1 MIDYSWVAVGAMNEA
16 IIIED
21 LRKTYGP
28 FVALN
33 DLSLVVESGVCVGY
47 LGPNGAGKTTT
58 IKILT
63 HLLRATSGR
72 AYLNGADI
80 VENPKRALEQVGA
93 VVETPEFYPQLTPN
107 ECLSYIGHIRGM
119 NTEAIQERSHAVL
132 EEVKLSDWADQR
144 TGKFSKGMKQRLAI
158 AQALLHEPTILIL
171 DEPTTGLDPRGM
183 FEVREIVRQLKTTEI
198 TILMSSHL
206 LNEVQ
211 EVCDRVAIID
221 KGTLLAYDT
230 VENLSVMK
238 ENSVSVATLEP
249 ITPDKFKALKVLHN
263 VSSVKR
269 VETFELVLNFK
280 GGAKEQAQL
289 LDDVIATGVEV
300 VSFKPAKSIIEEI
313 YLRLIPE
320 EEAI

>member
-1 MIDYSWVAVGAMNEA
+1 MNYLWVAVGAMNEV
-16 IIIED
+16 IVIED

-63 HLLRATSGR
+63 HLLRATSGK

-119 NTEAIQERSHAVL
+119 NTEAIQERSQAVL

-158 AQALLHEPTILIL
+158 AQALLHEPNILIL

-221 KGTLLAYDT
+221 KGILLAYDT

-238 ENSVSVATLEP
+238 ENSVSVTTLEP
-249 ITPDKFKALKVLHN
+249 ITPDKFRALKVLRN

>member
-1 MIDYSWVAVGAMNEA
+1 MNEA
-16 IIIED
+16 IVIED

-33 DLSLVVESGVCVGY
+33 DLSFTVESGVCVGY

-80 VENPKRALEQVGA
+80 VENPKRALEYVGA

-119 NTEAIQERSHAVL
+119 NTEAIQERSQAVL

-158 AQALLHEPTILIL
+158 AQALLHEPNILIL

-183 FEVREIVRQLKTTEI
+183 YEVREIVRQLKTTEI

-238 ENSVSVATLEP
+238 ENSVSITTLEP
-249 ITPDKFKALKVLHN
+249 ITPDKFRALKALRN

-269 VETFELVLNFK
+269 VETFELILNFK

-289 LDDVIATGVEV
+289 LEDVIASGVEV